1 MNNYSFLCELTQHIA
16 HQRHYDN
23 YSQIQQNI
31 IHLIQNDKHN
41 KAIIIKADFGSGKTF
56 AYLIAMLNNISI
68 EIDKLQCIIL
78 LPTRELALQTEEYI
92 KHLCDKG
99 LRYLLLIG
107 GNANVPGKKKKDKI
121 NLSHIPHII
130 IGTLGKIISILMK
143 KGKLRYDNNMLYSHL
158 NNLIIDEA
166 DKMKNQNDKG
176 TFIKFIS
183 LLSEKIFTQKTFR
196 FILTSASFS
205 NDDIQFY
212 HNILY
217 HENKPNY
224 VIISDTNEEDNLI
237 QQSQNKNVKEYYY
250 IIHNEK
256 HITYYEQKY
265 KIIFSLLSRFQ
276 SQYKQCLIFYNQ
288 KSKGEELSSDLRSYE
303 MSAVFIHGDLSQD
316 QRQLIYQQIKKM
328 NVKIII
334 TTDLLSR
341 GIDLTAVNLV
351 INFDMPYND
360 IDYYHRVGRTGR
372 FFSNGIA
379 LSLIQDNEENKFDK
393 IIKECNITKIDNI
406 ESNKFI
412 NELSQYFKDIEEK
425 SRLTKEEK
433 DKIKLLEIDQKK
445 NEKIIEEVKML
456 NEKRRRDKYN
466 TQAIITQWENVDSKE
481 HEYCSSCMSNNQFCL
496 YCNFFKVFDV

>member
-1 MNNYSFLCELTQHIA
+1 MNNYSFLCELTQHIIN
-16 HQRHYDN
+16 QRHYHN
-23 YSQIQQNI
+23 YSQIQRNV
-31 IHLIQNDKHN
+31 IHFLQTSKDN

-56 AYLIAMLNNISI
+56 AYLIAMLNNISST
-68 EIDKLQCIIL
+68 IDKLQSVIL

-92 KHLCDKG
+92 KPLSDKG

-121 NLSHIPHII
+121 DLSLVPHVI
-130 IGTLGKIISILMK
+130 IGTLGKVVSVLMK
-143 KGKLRYDNNMLYSHL
+143 KGKLRYDDNMFYSHL
-158 NNLIIDEA
+158 ANLVIDEA

-183 LLSEKIFTQKTFR
+183 LLSAKIFSQKTFR

-217 HENKPNY
+217 YDNKPNY
-224 VIISDTNEEDNLI
+224 ELILDANEENEL
-237 QQSQNKNVKEYYY
+237 QQPQSKNVKEYYY

-288 KSKGEELSSDLRSYE
+288 KSKGEELSSDLRSYD

-316 QRQLIYQQIKKM
+316 QRQLIYQQIKKL

-351 INFDMPYND
+351 INFDMPYTD
-360 IDYYHRVGRTGR
+360 VDYYHRVGRTGR
-372 FFSNGIA
+372 FFSNGIVF
-379 LSLIQDNEENKFDK
+379 SLIQDNEEPKFDK
-393 IIKECNITKIDNI
+393 VIKEISKVDDI
-406 ESNKFI
+406 ESEKFI
-412 NELSQYFKDIEEK
+412 IEVSQYFKDIEKK

-433 DKIKLLEIDQKK
+433 DKIKLLEVDEKK

-466 TQAIITQWENVDSKE
+466 TQAIITQWENVDVKE
-481 HEYCSSCMSNNQFCL
+481 QQYCSSCTSNNKFCL